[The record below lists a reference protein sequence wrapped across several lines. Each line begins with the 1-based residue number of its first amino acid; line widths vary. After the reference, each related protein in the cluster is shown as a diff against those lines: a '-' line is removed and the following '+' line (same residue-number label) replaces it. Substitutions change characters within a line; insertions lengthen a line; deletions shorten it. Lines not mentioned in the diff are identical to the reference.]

1 MNICEIH
8 ENISF
13 LFFDDYWDFEINEIK
28 YLNMNVYII

>member
-13 LFFDDYWDFEINEIK
+13 FLDDYWDFEINEIK